1 MCFCSSVQA
10 FARLHFFAD
19 LRLPSDSTSR
29 WTSLPSANTFY
40 CRGRSGLSPPSCCP
54 CRARWFDKRP
64 KMDSLFGYN
73 VPAPAILLRA
83 RLATAEEVTAQ
94 RNLAF
99 TPTGKSHQ
107 QPANLRPNTKI
118 GGTETQRIITI
129 KRTLKDLQFLYLFLP
144 GKLMAS
150 TARLSFFYRHHNAY
164 RIQEMPNH
172 NSSTW
177 ENESELIHCFWMN
190 QN

>member
-1 MCFCSSVQA
+1 
-10 FARLHFFAD
+10 
-19 LRLPSDSTSR
+19 
-29 WTSLPSANTFY
+29 
-40 CRGRSGLSPPSCCP
+40 
-54 CRARWFDKRP
+54 
-64 KMDSLFGYN
+64 MDS
-73 VPAPAILLRA
+73 
-83 RLATAEEVTAQ
+83 
-94 RNLAF
+94 
-99 TPTGKSHQ
+99 
-107 QPANLRPNTKI
+107 QPADNRSLGAGGGDGVAKI

-177 ENESELIHCFWMN
+177 ENESELIHFFVSRILDESKLIHSGAYTNLYWCPV
-190 QN
+190 

>member
-1 MCFCSSVQA
+1 
-10 FARLHFFAD
+10 
-19 LRLPSDSTSR
+19 
-29 WTSLPSANTFY
+29 
-40 CRGRSGLSPPSCCP
+40 
-54 CRARWFDKRP
+54 
-64 KMDSLFGYN
+64 MDSLFG
-73 VPAPAILLRA
+73 IQCTCTCHLLRA
-83 RLATAEEVTAQ
+83 RLATAEEVTAR

-99 TPTGKSHQ
+99 TPLQ
-107 QPANLRPNTKI
+107 LPWQPRILRLQYQNRWHR
-118 GGTETQRIITI
+118 TQRIITI

-177 ENESELIHCFWMN
+177 ENESELIHFFVSRILDESKLIHSGAYTN
-190 QN
+190 LYGYPV

>member
-1 MCFCSSVQA
+1 
-10 FARLHFFAD
+10 
-19 LRLPSDSTSR
+19 
-29 WTSLPSANTFY
+29 
-40 CRGRSGLSPPSCCP
+40 
-54 CRARWFDKRP
+54 
-64 KMDSLFGYN
+64 MDSLFG
-73 VPAPAILLRA
+73 IQCTCTCHLLRA
-83 RLATAEEVTAQ
+83 RLATAEEVTAR

-99 TPTGKSHQ
+99 TPLRLPW
-107 QPANLRPNTKI
+107 QPRILRLQYQNRWHR
-118 GGTETQRIITI
+118 TQRIITI

-177 ENESELIHCFWMN
+177 ENESELIHFFVSRILDESKLIHSGAYTNLYGCPVWLSPLLGVGAFC
-190 QN
+190 